1 MKKQHCFSLPGL
13 SFLQTGLKWRKHSIW
28 ELNWES
34 SPTARETFPWAFS
47 FSAQQLCTELPAA
60 TPRQKLQVQCI
71 SYTNSCSSAPQGRD
85 RPQHPSYPGF
95 HSLCC
100 GSTGRCRG
108 PGRRAARQTCSVCR
122 CCCTGTGEE
131 TPPHRSGFHLT
142 TSSGHSSQHQNPSG
156 QIKKKKIKSP
166 SLLAAR

>member
-1 MKKQHCFSLPGL
+1 MH
-13 SFLQTGLKWRKHSIW
+13 FLHQL
-28 ELNWES
+28 LQLS
-34 SPTARETFPWAFS
+34 SPGKGQA
-47 FSAQQLCTELPAA
+47 
-60 TPRQKLQVQCI
+60 
-71 SYTNSCSSAPQGRD
+71 
-85 RPQHPSYPGF
+85 QHPSYPGF

-108 PGRRAARQTCSVCR
+108 PGRRAARQICSVCR

-156 QIKKKKIKSP
+156 QIKKRKSNHHH
-166 SLLAAR
+166 SWQLTSEEDAALGAKTSQEGRGSVLLALSELMESTETL